1 MVMRWFRYLFTP
13 ILFCSVQLYA
23 GGILYQHALQS
34 NPQAPEKW
42 TLPPQ
47 AYFTQDGL
55 RLNVEQRASI
65 VQASRSFA
73 PDRFAGKLLRLS
85 AEAALENVRPGVRS
99 YEGASLQFTFER
111 AGKRTYGGI
120 KFPNGTSG
128 WKRYSH
134 VFHAPAKLDAVTLK
148 LLFQNSSGQVT
159 IRNLSVEELGTI
171 VDLTGVANMELSD
184 PVAGDGAGGWTDQGP
199 EKDARAFRGMLYAN
213 EFAGIPLATVPTG
226 KNVLAMHS
234 PYHLPRGP
242 KSAEISLASPVKARF
257 FYLLHTAAWS
267 AGQVGSVT
275 LTDVRNRQQ
284 TISIQHERDV
294 HDWYRN
300 IAFMQNGFPALR
312 ARSGDGQPIAAYVSK
327 FAVDPSLTEIRTVTF
342 QAAGESIWLIL
353 AATLADQ
360 DIPLPE
366 QKKFTIHA
374 GERWLPFSFPENWK
388 IQPGSALDLEK
399 FLPVEPIGQTD
410 RIVIRNGK
418 FVREN
423 QPDRPLRFLAC
434 AVLAEGTLALP
445 HAELDEFVREVRRNG
460 YNMIRTHFLDSA
472 LMEGATE
479 PLQFNPRVLDRFD
492 YLIAAMKKNG
502 LYLNFDLMTSWI
514 GYTPGQP
521 QKNRDP
527 LKSFKHKIAFD
538 PVVRENWRRG
548 VEKILC
554 RTNPYTGT
562 RLIDDPVL
570 AMAVG
575 FNEQEFGFWERYDE
589 ALVAPHWR
597 AFLSKRYGTIGNLR
611 KAWGTAADSFR
622 SFDDVPPFK
631 TTFAGPM
638 INDAEIFRNEC
649 ERETL
654 EFYRSE
660 MKRLGYRGEVTGF
673 NCGKSQTYNMT
684 RLHAPFVAMNAYHAH
699 PNAYINRNSSL
710 SQQSPSETL
719 LNYFRGFVCTRQPG
733 KPFVVTEHN
742 VTFWNRYRYE
752 QAFAT
757 GAYAAL
763 QDFDVLTAHASPVNF
778 RPVHQIQPFVLS
790 MDPVAKASEFLTF
803 FLFLRRDVTPAR
815 PGIRIRVNEA
825 EVFAENGPKGGLPT
839 EQALLALIT
848 GVSVEPIGQDGK
860 TLPLRRGETAF
871 RIGNPDAVVVNRA
884 GYSSTLDNPAASAAT
899 VIAQL
904 KKRDLLP
911 AANRSDGRRRFES
924 ETGELYLDADAR
936 RIEVNTPRLQGIC
949 APANSR
955 VQMPDFEVHRM
966 SCDGNLACVSLD
978 GRKKIFDANRL
989 MLVYSTNVLNSE
1001 MTFTSPN
1008 MDTLVHIG
1016 KLPPLLERGIFTV
1029 AIRHRTPEKLRLYPL
1044 SFSGKRLKRIS
1055 PEKIVGDKAFFSADM
1070 KRDGATF
1077 FFEIEAERDLQP

>member
-242 KSAEISLASPVKARF
+242 KSAEISLDSPVKARF

-445 HAELDEFVREVRRNG
+445 HAELDEFVREVN
-460 YNMIRTHFLDSA
+460 
-472 LMEGATE
+472 
-479 PLQFNPRVLDRFD
+479 
-492 YLIAAMKKNG
+492 
-502 LYLNFDLMTSWI
+502 
-514 GYTPGQP
+514 
-521 QKNRDP
+521 
-527 LKSFKHKIAFD
+527 
-538 PVVRENWRRG
+538 
-548 VEKILC
+548 
-554 RTNPYTGT
+554 
-562 RLIDDPVL
+562 
-570 AMAVG
+570 
-575 FNEQEFGFWERYDE
+575 
-589 ALVAPHWR
+589 
-597 AFLSKRYGTIGNLR
+597 
-611 KAWGTAADSFR
+611 
-622 SFDDVPPFK
+622 
-631 TTFAGPM
+631 
-638 INDAEIFRNEC
+638 
-649 ERETL
+649 
-654 EFYRSE
+654 
-660 MKRLGYRGEVTGF
+660 
-673 NCGKSQTYNMT
+673 
-684 RLHAPFVAMNAYHAH
+684 
-699 PNAYINRNSSL
+699 
-710 SQQSPSETL
+710 
-719 LNYFRGFVCTRQPG
+719 
-733 KPFVVTEHN
+733 
-742 VTFWNRYRYE
+742 
-752 QAFAT
+752 
-757 GAYAAL
+757 
-763 QDFDVLTAHASPVNF
+763 AHA
-778 RPVHQIQPFVLS
+778 
-790 MDPVAKASEFLTF
+790 
-803 FLFLRRDVTPAR
+803 
-815 PGIRIRVNEA
+815 
-825 EVFAENGPKGGLPT
+825 
-839 EQALLALIT
+839 
-848 GVSVEPIGQDGK
+848 
-860 TLPLRRGETAF
+860 
-871 RIGNPDAVVVNRA
+871 
-884 GYSSTLDNPAASAAT
+884 
-899 VIAQL
+899 
-904 KKRDLLP
+904 
-911 AANRSDGRRRFES
+911 
-924 ETGELYLDADAR
+924 
-936 RIEVNTPRLQGIC
+936 
-949 APANSR
+949 
-955 VQMPDFEVHRM
+955 
-966 SCDGNLACVSLD
+966 
-978 GRKKIFDANRL
+978 
-989 MLVYSTNVLNSE
+989 
-1001 MTFTSPN
+1001 
-1008 MDTLVHIG
+1008 
-1016 KLPPLLERGIFTV
+1016 
-1029 AIRHRTPEKLRLYPL
+1029 
-1044 SFSGKRLKRIS
+1044 
-1055 PEKIVGDKAFFSADM
+1055 
-1070 KRDGATF
+1070 
-1077 FFEIEAERDLQP
+1077 